1 MRRQTCSKS
10 ELPEGGE
17 EEVET
22 QTRNPSLTQTE
33 TRDPS
38 LTQTQTQTK
47 LSGCRRKRRGLHRFQ
62 VAHER
67 KTYRGYAFV
76 SAHRV

>member
-1 MRRQTCSKS
+1 MRRQTCFKS

-22 QTRNPSLTQTE
+22 QTRNPSLTQT
-33 TRDPS
+33 
-38 LTQTQTQTK
+38 QTHTK
-47 LSGCRRKRRGLHRFQ
+47 LRGCRRKRRGLHRFQ